1 MADKTSPIGRD
12 GLSRLSGSGKAKVH
26 ASESSAAAPR
36 SDEAS
41 EPVVSPELRELIDR
55 VKQAEDY
62 RKERVH
68 QVWEKLQRGE
78 LLGAEAIREA
88 AEKILDEGT

>member
-1 MADKTSPIGRD
+1 MADEISPVGQDR
-12 GLSRLSGSGKAKVH
+12 LSRLSESGKAKVN

-55 VKQAEDY
+55 IKQAENY

-78 LLGAEAIREA
+78 LLVPEALRET
-88 AEKILDEGT
+88 AEKILSEGA